1 MVCVKIKLYIYLAS
15 LSLISQWFCS
25 CFKVEEERRRL
36 DPVLRILDESI
47 ANARGVRRTGPPEPS
62 MFDDDEPLGR
72 FQSINFAATV
82 YPFILGVGDIQV
94 IEKIALRLFNSTMKH
109 EAKLKLKYPKML
121 EFCTMNLYCF
131 N

>member
-1 MVCVKIKLYIYLAS
+1 MVVSGLFHQSRMVCVKIKLYIYLAS

-47 ANARGVRRTGPPEPS
+47 ANARGVRRTSPPEPS

-72 FQSINFAATV
+72 FQSINFAVTV
-82 YPFILGVGDIQV
+82 SLHFGGWGYPSD
-94 IEKIALRLFNSTMKH
+94 
-109 EAKLKLKYPKML
+109 
-121 EFCTMNLYCF
+121 
-131 N
+131 